1 MYLFKILT
9 FLPLLVSCKAEDELI
24 AVSAL
29 IRHGARI
36 PNSFYPTDPY
46 SNVTWPFVLGDLTNL
61 GITEMFHVGQWL
73 RRKYSKFL
81 SEKYKPDELYAHSV
95 DFERCYMTGEATLA
109 GLYPPVGEEIWNN
122 RIRWQP
128 IPIHGSPNS
137 QDIET
142 NMLEPCPKK
151 YQAVSNLIFD
161 SPEYPAIIK
170 KYGPLLD
177 YLSQMAGENIT
188 LPSLYPFF
196 DTLFSEKKL
205 GLPLPKWAEEVYP
218 QILPAIVLYTK
229 LNSMTPLEVEVQT
242 GPMVTQLLNQFQ
254 RAISGEDFGTTSTI
268 YRKFMIYF
276 STEWMLYDFT
286 YGLGLEGI
294 GIPEYGALYLIE
306 LRRNSKKGY
315 YVNIL
320 YRRSATPGTKAVPWR
335 FKGDGYSPSYESFK
349 KYLEPMKTNTTQW
362 VPMCY
367 NLTGAQPKTGT
378 GVPIS

>member
-9 FLPLLVSCKAEDELI
+9 FLPLLVSCKAKDELI

-46 SNVTWPFVLGDLTNL
+46 RNATWPFVLGDLTNL
-61 GITEMFHVGQWL
+61 GVKEMFQVGQWL
-73 RRKYSKFL
+73 RRKYSNFL

-95 DFERCYMTGEATLA
+95 DYGRCYMTGEATLA

-128 IPIHGSPNS
+128 IPVHGSPIT

-142 NMLEPCPKK
+142 NVLKPCPNK
-151 YQAVSNLIFD
+151 YQVDSDLIFD

-177 YLSQMAGENIT
+177 YLSKMSGENIT
-188 LPSLYPFF
+188 LPSLYPLF

-218 QILPAIVLYTK
+218 QILPAVVLYTK
-229 LNSMTPLEVEVQT
+229 MSSITPLEIEVQT
-242 GPMVTQLLNQFQ
+242 GALVTQILNQFQ
-254 RAISGEDFGTTSTI
+254 RAISGENFGTTSTI
-268 YRKFMIYF
+268 YRKFMAYF

-286 YGLGLEGI
+286 YGLGLEGV
-294 GIPEYGALYLIE
+294 GILEFGAMYLIE

-320 YRRSATPGTKAVPWR
+320 YRSSASPGAKAVPWR
-335 FKGDGYSPSYESFK
+335 FKGGGYSPSYESFK

-362 VPMCY
+362 VKYCY
-367 NLTGAQPKTGT
+367 NYTGSVARTAT